1 MTTNERSNWV
11 QEPFLDLPVK
21 QGWGAFMLAA
31 VEAVC
36 VFTVGAAK
44 AGFLLGGMAAF
55 AAGWSKYLHRDLIRI
70 PVLLTAIAGAGLNL
84 YVLWRRQRLRNA
96 PAAAWR
102 KKALTKREQLRIVLV
117 LSLAILTLAF
127 VISEIYL
134 HRLVHNTII

>member
-1 MTTNERSNWV
+1 
-11 QEPFLDLPVK
+11 
-21 QGWGAFMLAA
+21 MLAA